1 MSQSSINNSLSF
13 DHIEIPNDLSSP
25 RSSDYEIDSGMLN
38 DFNIL
43 ANEMT
48 NEEKINNNI
57 EKNKDK
63 LIIDINISEDS
74 NKKVLGRKK
83 IGEDNSKS
91 HHTKF
96 SDDNTRR
103 KIKRILMSELQD
115 FINQKIEEIYGDDIG
130 EGMIKKRLM
139 KLCQKQISNA
149 SIEYNQKF
157 LNKILK
163 DIFSEKVTGRVTNFS
178 LDRNKEIVEELIND
192 ECKERGN
199 YFKGLFNVTF
209 LDCLKYFRG
218 DDDINIEY
226 IKGLNKF
233 SDIKENFEEKEGKDF
248 TKHFSLYL
256 KNYEK
261 IIINKKP
268 RKCQK

>member
-1 MSQSSINNSLSF
+1 M
-13 DHIEIPNDLSSP
+13 
-25 RSSDYEIDSGMLN
+25 
-38 DFNIL
+38 
-43 ANEMT
+43 
-48 NEEKINNNI
+48 
-57 EKNKDK
+57 
-63 LIIDINISEDS
+63 IIDINISEDS

-83 IGEDNSKS
+83 KGEDNSKS

-163 DIFSEKVTGRVTNFS
+163 DIFSENVTGRVTNFS

-192 ECKERGN
+192 GEN
-199 YFKGLFNVTF
+199 L
-209 LDCLKYFRG
+209 
-218 DDDINIEY
+218 
-226 IKGLNKF
+226 IK
-233 SDIKENFEEKEGKDF
+233 
-248 TKHFSLYL
+248 
-256 KNYEK
+256 
-261 IIINKKP
+261 
-268 RKCQK
+268 